1 MMLNLFSIFDS
12 STKILSL
19 NWLSSLIGLFIM
31 PQIYWIFYSR
41 LLIFFNNMMIKL
53 WNEFELVLSN
63 KFNLN
68 NLIYLLVMFMY
79 FMFNNFMGL
88 FPYLFTSSSHLIFS
102 LWISLSFWLGFMLFG
117 WIKNSKFMFIHL
129 VPMGTPFILMFF
141 MVLIELMSNLIRP
154 LTLCIRLVA
163 NMVSGH
169 LLLTLLGNFIS
180 NFLSIY
186 FFVLIIQMMLLFLEM
201 VVSLIQAYVF
211 TILLILYLKETN

>member
-1 MMLNLFSIFDS
+1 MFDA

-19 NWLSSLIGLFIM
+19 NWLSSLIGLFLI

-41 LLIFFNNMMIKL
+41 LLIFLNKMMILL
-53 WNEFELVLSN
+53 WNEFKLVLSS

-68 NLIYLLVMFMY
+68 NLIYLLVMFLF
-79 FMFNNFMGL
+79 FMLNNFMGL

-117 WIKNSKFMFIHL
+117 WIKNSMFMFIHL
-129 VPMGTPFILMFF
+129 VPMGTPFVLMFF
-141 MVLIELMSNLIRP
+141 MVLIELMSNIIRP
-154 LTLCIRLVA
+154 MTLCIRLVA

-180 NFLSIY
+180 NFLGIY

>member
-19 NWLSSLIGLFIM
+19 NWMSSLIGLFIM

-41 LLIFFNNMMIKL
+41 LLIFFNKMMILL
-53 WNEFELVLSN
+53 WNEFKLILVY

-68 NLIYLLVMFMY
+68 NLIYMLVMFM
-79 FMFNNFMGL
+79 FFLMNNFLGL

-102 LWISLSFWLGFMLFG
+102 LWISFSLWMSFMLFG
-117 WIKNSKFMFIHL
+117 WMKNSMFMFIHL
-129 VPMGTPFILMFF
+129 VPMGTPFVLMFF
-141 MVLIELMSNLIRP
+141 MVLIELMSNIIRP
-154 LTLCIRLVA
+154 MTLCIRLVA

-180 NFLSIY
+180 NFLSVY
-186 FFVLIIQMMLLFLEM
+186 FFVLIIQMLLLFLEM
-201 VVSLIQAYVF
+201 VVSIIQSYVF
-211 TILLILYLKETN
+211 SILLILYLKETN